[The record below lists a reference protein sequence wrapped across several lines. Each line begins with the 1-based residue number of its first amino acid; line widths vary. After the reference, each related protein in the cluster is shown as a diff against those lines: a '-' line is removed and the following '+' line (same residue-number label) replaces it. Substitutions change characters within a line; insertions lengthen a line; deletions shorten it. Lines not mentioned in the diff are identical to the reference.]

1 MIFVN
6 IKGIAIFAPKFTTKY
21 GWRGQKVPSFYTKN
35 LMKNKVITL
44 VNEAI
49 QENSTL
55 FLIDLKFT
63 NDNGILVV
71 VDGDQG
77 VPLSECIRISR
88 HVEHNLDREEED
100 FSLEVTT
107 PNITDPLTNFRQYN
121 KNIDRTLKVRTATE
135 SFEGKL
141 IEVNDNDITLQWKAR
156 EPKPVGKGKVTVEK
170 QQVIPLK
177 EIKQA
182 KVKIIF

>member
-1 MIFVN
+1 MMEMQRVRSLIDE
-6 IKGIAIFAPKFTTKY
+6 A
-21 GWRGQKVPSFYTKN
+21 
-35 LMKNKVITL
+35 L
-44 VNEAI
+44 NEN
-49 QENSTL
+49 ESL
-55 FLIDLKFT
+55 FLIDLKT
-63 NDNGILVV
+63 GEDNSIRIV

-107 PNITDPLTNFRQYN
+107 PSITDPIQDKRQFN
-121 KNIDRTLKVRTATE
+121 KNIGRILKLKTE
-135 SFEGKL
+135 AGSFEGKL
-141 IEVNDNDITLQWKAR
+141 TEIVDDQLVLQWKVR

-170 QQVIPLK
+170 REVFPIDNIS
-177 EIKQA
+177 EA